1 VIVAAPVSRV
11 VVVTRTSELD
21 ALVARHG
28 TRAQARFF
36 LESRGRDL
44 AGVERR
50 HALREAALLEVS
62 RAIPVSWRRVRVD
75 RGDLARFVFEPE
87 DLVVAVGQ
95 DGLVAN
101 AAKYLGGQLVLGVN
115 PDPASY
121 DGVLVPHR
129 PERAGRLLPAMAAG
143 RADVEERVLAAA
155 SLDDGQRLLALNEIF
170 AGHRTH
176 QSARYLLRVAGQE
189 ERQSS
194 SGVLVTTG
202 TGATGWARSVNGER
216 RRPLELPAPTEAAL
230 AFLVREP
237 FPSVAT
243 GTSLDGARLDADRTL
258 ELVSEMDEGGVLFA
272 DGIEEDRVEFPFG
285 ARARFGVAP
294 DRLRLVRGA

>member
-1 VIVAAPVSRV
+1 MTAPVPRA
-11 VVVTRTSELD
+11 VVVTRASELD

-36 LESRGRDL
+36 LDRRGRDL
-44 AGVERR
+44 AALERR
-50 HALREAALLEVS
+50 HALREAALEAVS
-62 RAIPVSWRRVRVD
+62 RAIPISWRRVRID
-75 RGDLARFVFEPE
+75 RADLARFVFEPE

-101 AAKYLGGQLVLGVN
+101 AAKYLAGQLVLGVN

-129 PERAGRLLPAMAAG
+129 PERARRLLEAMAAG
-143 RADVEERVLAAA
+143 RARVEERVLAAA
-155 SLDDGQRLLALNEIF
+155 RLDDGQRLLALNEIF
-170 AGHRTH
+170 AGHRSH
-176 QSARYLLRVAGQE
+176 QSARYVLRQGDEE

-216 RRPLELPAPTEAAL
+216 RRPLELPAPGEAAL
-230 AFLVREP
+230 AFFVREP

-243 GTSLDGARLDADRTL
+243 GTHLDGARLGEGESL

-272 DGIEEDRVEFPFG
+272 DGIEDDRLEFPFG
-285 ARARFGVAP
+285 ARARFEVAP
-294 DRLRLVRGA
+294 DRLRLVKEG

>member
-1 VIVAAPVSRV
+1 VAGPAPRA
-11 VVVTRTSELD
+11 VVVTRASELD

-36 LESRGRDL
+36 LELRGRDL
-44 AGVERR
+44 ATLERR
-50 HALREAALLEVS
+50 HALLEGALAEVS
-62 RAIPVSWRRVRVD
+62 RAIPVSWRRVRID

-101 AAKYLGGQLVLGVN
+101 AAKYLRGQLVLGVN

-129 PERAGRLLPAMAAG
+129 PDRAGRLLAAMAAG
-143 RADVEERVLAAA
+143 RAGVEERVLAAA

-170 AGHRTH
+170 AGHRSH
-176 QSARYLLRVAGQE
+176 QSARYVLKYAGRE

-216 RRPLELPAPTEAAL
+216 RRPLDLPGPAEAAL
-230 AFLVREP
+230 AFFVREP
-237 FPSVAT
+237 FPSVST
-243 GTSLDGARLDADRTL
+243 GTSLDGARLAPSDPL
-258 ELVSEMDEGGVLFA
+258 ELVSEMNEGGVLFA
-272 DGIEEDRVEFPFG
+272 DGIEEDRVEFPWG
-285 ARARFGVAP
+285 ARARFEIAP
-294 DRLRLVRGA
+294 DRLRLVRDG

>member
-1 VIVAAPVSRV
+1 MAAPVPRA
-11 VVVTRTSELD
+11 VVVTRASELEG
-21 ALVARHG
+21 LVARHG

-36 LESRGRDL
+36 LEGHGRDL
-44 AGVERR
+44 GAVERR
-50 HALREAALLEVS
+50 HALRDAALDAVS
-62 RAIPVSWRRVRVD
+62 RAIPAAWRRVRID
-75 RGDLARFVFEPE
+75 RSDLARFVFEPE

-101 AAKYLGGQLVLGVN
+101 AAKYLRGQLVLGVN

-121 DGVLVPHR
+121 DGVLVRHR
-129 PERAGRLLPAMAAG
+129 PERARRLLEAMASG
-143 RADVEERVLAAA
+143 RAQVEERVLAAA
-155 SLDDGQRLLALNEIF
+155 ALDDGQRLLALNEIF
-170 AGHRTH
+170 AGHRSH
-176 QSARYLLRVAGQE
+176 QSARYVLRLAERE

-216 RRPLELPAPTEAAL
+216 RRPLDLPAPTDAAL
-230 AFLVREP
+230 AFFVREP

-243 GTSLDGARLDADRTL
+243 GTSIDGARLGGEAL

-272 DGIEEDRVEFPFG
+272 DGIEEDRIDFPFG
-285 ARARFGVAP
+285 ARVRFEVAP
-294 DRLRLVRGA
+294 DRLKLVRDA

>member
-1 VIVAAPVSRV
+1 
-11 VVVTRTSELD
+11 VTRASEVE

-36 LESRGRDL
+36 LEAHGRDL
-44 AGVERR
+44 RELERR
-50 HALREAALLEVS
+50 HALREAALAEVS
-62 RAIPVSWRRVRVD
+62 RAIPVSWRRVRID

-101 AAKYLGGQLVLGVN
+101 AAKYLRGQLVLGVN
-115 PDPASY
+115 PDPGSH

-129 PERAGRLLPAMAAG
+129 PERARRLLAAMAAA
-143 RADVEERVLAAA
+143 RVEVEERVLAAA

-170 AGHRTH
+170 AGHRSH
-176 QSARYLLRVAGQE
+176 QSARYLLRHAGRE

-216 RRPLELPAPTEAAL
+216 RRRVELPGPTDAAL
-230 AFLVREP
+230 AFFVREP
-237 FPSVAT
+237 FPSVST
-243 GTSLDGARLDADRTL
+243 GTSIDGARLDGQDGL
-258 ELVSEMDEGGVLFA
+258 EIVSEMNEGGVLFA
-272 DGIEEDRVEFPFG
+272 DGIEEDRIEFPFG
-285 ARARFGVAP
+285 AQARFEIAP
-294 DRLRLVRGA
+294 DRLRLVRDAL

>member
-1 VIVAAPVSRV
+1 MAAPAPRA
-11 VVVTRTSELD
+11 VVVTRASELD

-36 LESRGRDL
+36 LEGRGQDL
-44 AGVERR
+44 AELERR
-50 HALREAALLEVS
+50 HGLRDAALVEVS
-62 RAIPVSWRRVRVD
+62 RAIPISWRRVRLD

-101 AAKYLGGQLVLGVN
+101 AAKYLRGQLVLGVN

-129 PERAGRLLPAMAAG
+129 PERARQMLAAMAAG
-143 RADVEERVLAAA
+143 RAEVEERVLAAA

-170 AGHRTH
+170 AGHRSH
-176 QSARYLLRVAGQE
+176 QSARYLLRHAGHE
-189 ERQSS
+189 EHQSS

-216 RRPLELPAPTEAAL
+216 RRPLDLPGPADAAL
-230 AFLVREP
+230 AFFVREP
-237 FPSVAT
+237 FPSVST
-243 GTSLDGARLDADRTL
+243 GTSLDGARLSAVDPL
-258 ELVSEMDEGGVLFA
+258 EIVSEMNDGGVLFA
-272 DGIEEDRVEFPFG
+272 DGIEDDRIEFPFG
-285 ARARFGVAP
+285 ARARFEIAP
-294 DRLRLVRGA
+294 DRLRLVRGT

>member
-1 VIVAAPVSRV
+1 VAAPVPRA
-11 VVVTRTSELD
+11 VVVTRPSELE

-36 LESRGRDL
+36 LAERARDL
-44 AGVERR
+44 AELELR
-50 HALREAALLEVS
+50 HALLEGALVEVS
-62 RAIPVSWRRVRVD
+62 RAIPLSWRRVRID
-75 RGDLARFVFEPE
+75 RADLARFVFEPE
-87 DLVVAVGQ
+87 DLVIAVGQ

-101 AAKYLGGQLVLGVN
+101 AAKYLRGQLVLGVN
-115 PDPASY
+115 PDPERN

-129 PERAGRLLPAMAAG
+129 PDRARRLLPAMAAG
-143 RADVEERVLAAA
+143 RVEVEERVLAAA

-170 AGHRTH
+170 AGHRSH
-176 QSARYLLRVAGQE
+176 QSARYLIRHGGRE

-216 RRPLELPAPTEAAL
+216 RRPLELPEATDPAL
-230 AFLVREP
+230 AFFVREP

-243 GTSLDGARLDADRTL
+243 GTSLDGARLDGDAAL
-258 ELVSEMDEGGVLFA
+258 ELVSEMNEGGVLFA
-272 DGIEEDRVEFPFG
+272 DGIEDDRLEFPFG
-285 ARARFGVAP
+285 ARARFAIAP
-294 DRLRLVRGA
+294 DRLRLVRDG

>member
-1 VIVAAPVSRV
+1 MAAPVPRA
-11 VVVTRTSELD
+11 VVVTRASELE

-36 LESRGRDL
+36 LDRRGRDL
-44 AGVERR
+44 AALERR
-50 HALREAALLEVS
+50 HALREAALEAVS
-62 RAIPVSWRRVRVD
+62 RAIPVSWRRVRID
-75 RGDLARFVFEPE
+75 RADLARFVFEPE

-101 AAKYLGGQLVLGVN
+101 AAKYLRGQLVLGVN

-129 PERAGRLLPAMAAG
+129 PERARRLLEAMAAG
-143 RADVEERVLAAA
+143 RVRVEERVLAAA
-155 SLDDGQRLLALNEIF
+155 QLDDGQRLLALNEIF
-170 AGHRTH
+170 AGLPQHVPRGLVR
-176 QSARYLLRVAGQE
+176 AVAGEE

-194 SGVLVTTG
+194 AGVLVTTG

-216 RRPLELPAPTEAAL
+216 RRPLDLPAPAEAAL

-237 FPSVAT
+237 FPSVST
-243 GTSLDGARLDADRTL
+243 GTHLDGARLGEREVL

-272 DGIEEDRVEFPFG
+272 DGIEDDRLEFPFG
-285 ARARFGVAP
+285 ARARFEVAP
-294 DRLRLVRGA
+294 DRLRLVREG

>member
-1 VIVAAPVSRV
+1 MTAPVPRA
-11 VVVTRTSELD
+11 VVVTRASELE

-36 LESRGRDL
+36 LDRRGRDL
-44 AGVERR
+44 VALERR
-50 HALREAALLEVS
+50 HALREAALEAVS
-62 RAIPVSWRRVRVD
+62 RAIPVSWRRVRID
-75 RGDLARFVFEPE
+75 RADLARFVFEPE

-101 AAKYLGGQLVLGVN
+101 AAKYLRGQLVLGVN

-121 DGVLVPHR
+121 DGVLVPLR
-129 PERAGRLLPAMAAG
+129 PERARRLLEAMAAG
-143 RADVEERVLAAA
+143 RVRVEERVLAAA
-155 SLDDGQRLLALNEIF
+155 QLDDGQRLLALNEIF
-170 AGHRTH
+170 AGHRSH
-176 QSARYLLRVAGQE
+176 QSARYVLRQAGEE

-202 TGATGWARSVNGER
+202 TGATGWARPVNGER
-216 RRPLELPAPTEAAL
+216 RRPLDLPAPAEAAL

-237 FPSVAT
+237 FPSVST
-243 GTSLDGARLDADRTL
+243 GTHLDGARLGEREVL

-272 DGIEEDRVEFPFG
+272 DGIEDDRLEFPFG
-285 ARARFGVAP
+285 ARARFEVAP
-294 DRLRLVRGA
+294 DRLRLVREG